1 MWLIVERLNVES
13 SRLHHQ
19 WILSKYKTSQKLK
32 LAKGREELAVS
43 PGIDTFN
50 LALNNYKIVFGS

>member
-32 LAKGREELAVS
+32 LAKCREELAVS